1 VKVTELAT
9 GSLDHTDILA
19 AGVVGSPSALPA
31 SQFSIPTRLSMTIS
45 RLVEASRCRETY
57 VSKSRGRHCD
67 GIPGDSD
74 GGVTAIRVSDVR
86 WRLISDASGEKYRT

>member
-1 VKVTELAT
+1 MKVSELAT

-19 AGVVGSPSALPA
+19 GGVVRGPSALPT
-31 SQFSIPTRLSMTIS
+31 SQSSIPIRLSMTIS
-45 RLVEASRCRETY
+45 RLLEASRCRETY

-86 WRLISDASGEKYRT
+86 WRLVSDASGGKYRT